1 MNKKNYFRFATVCAA
16 VCLFAIGCN
25 TPATQP
31 TTKAAEEPTEQK
43 SVKPD
48 VATVKAEIQA
58 LETAWAEADNAR
70 NVNAI
75 AAFYA
80 DDAVSMSNNK
90 PMMVGKAAILKDIEA
105 SMAKRKKGSTVVYDI
120 MDVYACENTATET
133 GKTTVKDSTGKVSY
147 TGKYMAVWEKRDGKY
162 ICIRDIGNDDVKE
175 K

>member
-1 MNKKNYFRFATVCAA
+1 MNQKNYFRFATVCFAF
-16 VCLFAIGCN
+16 CLFTVGCN
-25 TPATQP
+25 TPATEP
-31 TTKAAEEPTEQK
+31 TTKATEEPTEQK
-43 SVKPD
+43 TLKPD
-48 VATVKAEIQA
+48 AATVKAEIQA
-58 LETAWAEADNAR
+58 LEKAWAEADNAR

-105 SMAKRKKGSTVVYDI
+105 SMAKRAKGATITYDI
-120 MDVYACENTATET
+120 MDVYACENIATET
-133 GKTTVKDSTGKVSY
+133 GKATVKDSTGKVTY